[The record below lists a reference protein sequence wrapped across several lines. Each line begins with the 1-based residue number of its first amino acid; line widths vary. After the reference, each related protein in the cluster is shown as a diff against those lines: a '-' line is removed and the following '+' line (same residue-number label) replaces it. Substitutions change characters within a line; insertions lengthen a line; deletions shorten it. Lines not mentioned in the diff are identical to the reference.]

1 MHGSPARA
9 SERAGRG
16 WPVRRLSAAPG
27 PEASSGALRRAVFID
42 KDGTL
47 VENVPYNVD
56 PALVRFTRHAIPALR
71 RLADAGYLLVVVSN
85 QPGLA
90 QQRFGLPALQE
101 LANTLDERLRRAGVP
116 LTGFYVCPHAPP
128 GEHFGGRCRCR
139 KPAPGMLL
147 DAAREHN
154 IDLYRSWMIGD
165 ILDDIE
171 AGWRAGCG
179 SVLMDVGNETEW
191 RWSPIRIPDFRV
203 PDLGTAA
210 SSILS
215 APVVARARSLGR
227 HPTIRRPGAA
237 AARSRSAA

>member
-1 MHGSPARA
+1 MT
-9 SERAGRG
+9 
-16 WPVRRLSAAPG
+16 RLSAPPAAP
-27 PEASSGALRRAVFID
+27 ASSDHLRRAVFID

-71 RLADAGYLLVVVSN
+71 RLADTGYLLVVVSN
-85 QPGLA
+85 QPGIA
-90 QQRFGLPALQE
+90 QQRFGLPDLQQ
-101 LANTLDERLRRAGVP
+101 LANDVDARLRRAGVP
-116 LTGFYVCPHAPP
+116 LAGFYICPHAPA
-128 GEHFGGRCRCR
+128 GELFGGRCRCR
-139 KPAPGMLL
+139 KPAPGLL
-147 DAAREHN
+147 LEAARDHG

-179 SVLMDVGNETEW
+179 TVLMDVGNETEW

-203 PDLGTAA
+203 RDLGAAA

-215 APVVARARSLGR
+215 APVVARARTLGR

-237 AARSRSAA
+237 AARSRNAA